1 MIRKKREAEAGPKRK
16 VLSPVI
22 LVLTAVVLGLALR
35 LFLIWAGKINSDE
48 AIVGL
53 MGMEILKGKHFAFY
67 WGQPYM
73 GSLEAYGAA
82 LLFLLFGIS
91 IFSLKMVP
99 FLFFLVAA
107 CFNYLF
113 VKRLFGRE
121 IGLISLGLLFF
132 SPAAFTIWTI
142 SPRGGYME
150 VLAFGSAALYLAAV
164 IWERPDR
171 GEWGYYLLLGLISGI
186 GFWTHYLFVFY
197 LIPLGLLVIL
207 PGLLKKDT
215 LKRSAALAFG
225 FLVGV
230 SPVIVYNLRHSMASM
245 DVLHAA
251 ATVDLQ
257 TNFSN
262 LFGQQVMAILGVN
275 KVGRSK
281 GPLWAPL
288 SWTVLIIYIISTLYY
303 LLAVWRGRQDPK
315 GKSLNLLALPP
326 AILVVILILS
336 VGTGYGKFNTQR
348 YLLPSYPIFILFL
361 SMLIRD
367 VHRRWRWPA
376 AGLLV
381 LVLTTNVFSNW
392 EFEKNFYLSYS
403 RNFMEDMDRILQY
416 CRDKDVRT
424 AYSNHWNSYTLTFL
438 SRQELVVGDVE
449 GLRYEP
455 FERLV
460 AESPHPAIIWDRHR
474 KEVASTLKAIGYRFG
489 MGRIGG
495 YTVFANPRLPAEIDP
510 SPDWREAW
518 IQDTGGGVFDQFHG
532 KGVISPTP
540 SRQGM
545 SVTFSLSEKLSIGG
559 ILLSPGDQRS
569 FYPRSFQVSTSS
581 DGLNWDPVKTVDHY
595 SGGIYHR
602 ERLRF
607 EPNGM
612 VSILFPPR
620 EAHLVKVTLK
630 KRGSDHPWAV
640 GKAWI
645 SAISPADD

>member
-1 MIRKKREAEAGPKRK
+1 MRSTDTGQKSAGLTLV
-16 VLSPVI
+16 VLVF
-22 LVLTAVVLGLALR
+22 LAVALGLALR
-35 LFLIWAGKINSDE
+35 LYLMEAGKINSDE

-82 LLFLLFGIS
+82 LFFLLFGIS

-99 FLFFLVAA
+99 FLFFLIAA
-107 CFNYLF
+107 LFNYLF
-113 VKRLFGRE
+113 VKRLFGKE
-121 IGLISLGLLFF
+121 VGLISLGLLFF

-150 VLAFGSAALYLAAV
+150 VLAFGSAALYLSAV

-215 LKRSAALAFG
+215 LKRSAALALG
-225 FLVGV
+225 FLVGA
-230 SPVIVYNLRHSMASM
+230 SPMIIYNLRHSLASM
-245 DVLHAA
+245 DVIYAA
-251 ATVDLQ
+251 ATVDLDV
-257 TNFSN
+257 NFSN
-262 LFGQQVMAILGVN
+262 IFGQQVKAILGVN

-281 GPLWAPL
+281 GPLWPPL
-288 SWTVLIIYIISTLYY
+288 SWTVLTIYIISAFYY
-303 LLAVWRGRQDPK
+303 LLTAWRNRRDPQ
-315 GKSLNLLALPP
+315 GKNLNLLALAP

-348 YLLPSYPIFILFL
+348 YLLPAYPIFILFL
-361 SMLIRD
+361 SMLIRE
-367 VHRRWRWPA
+367 VYRRWRWPA
-376 AGLLV
+376 AVIMV
-381 LVLTTNVFSNW
+381 LVLTTNIFSNW
-392 EFEKNFYLSYS
+392 EFENRFYLSYS
-403 RNFMEDMDRILQY
+403 RDFMGDMHRILQY

-438 SRQELVVGDVE
+438 SQQELVVGDVE

-489 MGRIGG
+489 IGRIGG

-510 SPDWREAW
+510 VPDWREAW
-518 IQDTGGGVFDQFHG
+518 IQDTAGGDFTPFQG

-540 SRQGM
+540 SERGM
-545 SVTFSLSEKLSIGG
+545 SVTFSLSEKLRIGG
-559 ILLSPGDQRS
+559 VLLSPGNQRS

-581 DGLNWDPVKTVDHY
+581 DGLMWDPVKTVDHY

-620 EAHLVKVTLK
+620 KAHLVKVTIK
-630 KRGSDHPWAV
+630 KGAKDLPWAV

-645 SAISPADD
+645 GAVSRAGD